1 MLLGKP
7 SPTISR
13 KQQASGTIKSIWHRS
28 VEVLDLMKGRKENSH
43 RCLLSH
49 QSSRLSKLIEQQSI
63 PRPTFV
69 SLPMSSYR
77 TSLAL
82 EPEYK
87 NSLFYVNKVFV
98 VFKWISVRRP
108 EGRMQK
114 SLPIFKF
121 TDPHQNILPKSREN
135 QSHRHVTISNIWFRR
150 HRPSAKAE

>member
-1 MLLGKP
+1 MLIGEP
-7 SPTISR
+7 WPTISR
-13 KQQASGTIKSIWHRS
+13 KQQASGTIKSILHRS

-69 SLPMSSYR
+69 PLPMSSYR
-77 TSLAL
+77 TRFAL
-82 EPEYK
+82 EPEYT

-98 VFKWISVRRP
+98 VFKWISVQRP
-108 EGRMQK
+108 EVGCK
-114 SLPIFKF
+114 SRCRFSNLPIPTK
-121 TDPHQNILPKSREN
+121 TYYQNHEKN